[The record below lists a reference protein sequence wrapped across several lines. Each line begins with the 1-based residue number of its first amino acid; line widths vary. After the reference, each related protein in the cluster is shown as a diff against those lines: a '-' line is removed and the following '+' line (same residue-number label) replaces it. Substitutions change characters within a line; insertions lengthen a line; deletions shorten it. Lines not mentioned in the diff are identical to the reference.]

1 MKKIAYN
8 RRPALCVLAFVIC
21 FTLSGCSYLNEY
33 LGLEDDN
40 IYEESVEGAIK
51 YKTGFDL
58 DLTPRSKEQ

>member
-1 MKKIAYN
+1 MSKTAYN
-8 RRPALCVLAFVIC
+8 QKLALCALAFVIC
-21 FTLSGCSYLNEY
+21 FTLSGCSYLNQY

-40 IYEESVEGAIK
+40 VYEETVEGAIK